1 MKPSEMEDWYRYC
14 HYAFGLD
21 QDFEDW
27 DKNRRRRNLNPDT
40 MVPYGYFVDD
50 VLVSTCGYI
59 PFRVRLRG
67 QIVNMGGISFVTTP
81 PEYRRRGYVADML
94 KRLVAELNAL
104 DMPVSGLW
112 PFSRAFYRRYGWA
125 TCVDSSEIELETEQ
139 LRSLVRGFR
148 STASF
153 ARATLDDAPRMDEVH
168 RRWSVPYDLC
178 VIRDR
183 EGWRTQTFSGWKKDP
198 HVYVAKGSDDEV
210 IAYLAYT
217 VDERED
223 WDRDLRVT
231 DLAFRD
237 ADAYREILYFL
248 ANHDSQV
255 NRFHL
260 STPNSD
266 PLFDWMVGGKVA
278 RACGIMVRISDPGLV
293 LEGISIPEGAEGSV
307 VLGIEDDFLP
317 GNSGDYRID
326 FSAGQVEVR
335 VVDEPVDVQL
345 DVAALSQLVS
355 GYRSLEELQ
364 RFGRAQ
370 VFSRGAVL
378 DSLLPRSHTFMRE
391 HF

>member
-1 MKPSEMEDWYRYC
+1 MDDWYRYC

-21 QDFEDW
+21 QDFADW
-27 DKNRRRRNLNPDT
+27 DKNRRRRNLDPDT

-59 PFRVRLRG
+59 PFRVRLRDR
-67 QIVNMGGISFVTTP
+67 IANMGGISFVTTP

-94 KRLVAELNAL
+94 KRLIAELNAL
-104 DMPVSGLW
+104 DMPLSGLW
-112 PFSRAFYRRYGWA
+112 PFSRAFYGRYGWA
-125 TCVDSSEIELETEQ
+125 TCVDSSEIEVETEQ
-139 LRSLVRGFR
+139 LRKLLRGFR
-148 STASF
+148 SSASF
-153 ARATLDDAPRMDEVH
+153 ARATLDDVAAMDEVH
-168 RRWSVPYDLC
+168 RQWGTPYNLS

-198 HVYVAKGSDDEV
+198 HVYIAKGSEEEI

-217 VDERED
+217 VDERGD

-231 DLAFRD
+231 DLAFRNP
-237 ADAYREILYFL
+237 DAYREILHFL

-260 STPNSD
+260 STPTSD
-266 PLFDWMVGGKVA
+266 PLFDWMVGGKVS
-278 RACGIMVRISDPGLV
+278 RDGGIMVRISDPRAV
-293 LEGISIPEGAEGSV
+293 LEGVSVPEGAEGSV

-317 GNSGDYRID
+317 ENSGSYRID
-326 FSAGQVEVR
+326 FCPGNVEVR
-335 VVDEPVDVQL
+335 DVDELADVRL
-345 DVAALSQLVS
+345 DVAGLSQLVS

-364 RFGRAQ
+364 RFGSAR
-370 VFSRGAVL
+370 VSSRGMVL
-378 DSLLPRSHTFMRE
+378 DSLLPRSHTFVRE